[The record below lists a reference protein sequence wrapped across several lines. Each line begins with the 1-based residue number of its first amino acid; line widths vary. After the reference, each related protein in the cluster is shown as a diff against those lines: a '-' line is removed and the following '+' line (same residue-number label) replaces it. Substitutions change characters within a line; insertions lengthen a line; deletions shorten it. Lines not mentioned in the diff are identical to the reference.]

1 MLKSKKKEDPYVKY
15 ASPRDLTIE
24 NWSNNMKDSIKDNID
39 IVFKHRL
46 NAQVIDAPTQYIMI
60 FPKDLPS
67 AGLGCAIYN
76 ALEKEKG
83 SNVVWR
89 LG

>member
-1 MLKSKKKEDPYVKY
+1 MTKKKEE
-15 ASPRDLTIE
+15 PRDLAIE
-24 NWSNNMKDSIKDNID
+24 SWSNDLKDNID
-39 IVFKHRL
+39 VVFKHRIS
-46 NAQVIDAPTQYIMI
+46 AQVIDTPPTIFMT

-76 ALEKEKG
+76 ALEREKG

-89 LG
+89 IG